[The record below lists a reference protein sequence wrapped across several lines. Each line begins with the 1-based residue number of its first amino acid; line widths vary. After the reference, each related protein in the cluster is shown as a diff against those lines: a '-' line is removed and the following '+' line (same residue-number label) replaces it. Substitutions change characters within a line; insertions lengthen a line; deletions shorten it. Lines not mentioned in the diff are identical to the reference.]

1 MIIAQENFL
10 STCSQKIIDQGFKNS
25 CCSLPDIVIKNIL
38 NFLLDNETNGSL
50 ENNEFTFE
58 VKSEEDFT
66 GLSLV
71 LMNTI
76 QELGSLYDGSSQDS
90 ASNKPNNENIE
101 GQNNKEKVTEEEE
114 EQDKLDATIDNLVYE
129 TSKAASPMLTRDEIT
144 TPKLEMF
151 GEEEPSQVENLID
164 LKLDNN
170 RDKIN
175 IQKSKSST
183 IIVEKE
189 ELGDPNLPEFWQ
201 KIKEDFAKNKTS
213 IYNNDSTASANPIEI
228 INATNSHI
236 STNNNNVILTRKT
249 SSAKILLNHNTP
261 NHLIFPGPL
270 RSSPEKK
277 AIDLLELGKNNNSS
291 QPSKFDLDSLARNL
305 ASLKQL
311 DQASKMNNNSSSPI
325 SDTKDKNQE
334 NNNNN
339 LASVADLDLIRNSLA
354 TDQRLKQIL
363 SLPSGSNVSNQKSE
377 QNQNENKTINNHKNK
392 NENPITN
399 NGTIQP
405 SLRNRLIRK
414 CQYCNKEF
422 DKKWNYDRH
431 MNHEMKLKPHVCEVC
446 TKTFTDKGSKKHHI
460 KKSHPDFLN
469 ELEIREKQELL
480 QGALASSQINLDD
493 LIKLSKD
500 TSNNSSSASASSKNN
515 NNNNNSSV
523 SLDEI
528 LKNCQP
534 KTNYQDKIKIPTTK
548 INSISIPVLN
558 GNLNHN
564 GKNASQS
571 ARSINVSKEN
581 TPPQS
586 VQSTQN
592 KQQIKI
598 VDINKKT
605 DRKIDRIEMPTPPSS
620 NSSHVKNT
628 NKTTMKSSSLTTGI
642 SGNKRSAIVI
652 NTKKANEPVTI
663 SSKNVPKID
672 KVEDVIQ
679 PLKKRILTAETSKDA
694 TMNLTKGARTSRT

>member
-1 MIIAQENFL
+1 M
-10 STCSQKIIDQGFKNS
+10 
-25 CCSLPDIVIKNIL
+25 
-38 NFLLDNETNGSL
+38 
-50 ENNEFTFE
+50 
-58 VKSEEDFT
+58 
-66 GLSLV
+66 
-71 LMNTI
+71 
-76 QELGSLYDGSSQDS
+76 
-90 ASNKPNNENIE
+90 
-101 GQNNKEKVTEEEE
+101 
-114 EQDKLDATIDNLVYE
+114 
-129 TSKAASPMLTRDEIT
+129 
-144 TPKLEMF
+144 
-151 GEEEPSQVENLID
+151 
-164 LKLDNN
+164 
-170 RDKIN
+170 
-175 IQKSKSST
+175 
-183 IIVEKE
+183 
-189 ELGDPNLPEFWQ
+189 PEFWQ
-201 KIKEDFAKNKTS
+201 KIKEDFAKNKTP
-213 IYNNDSTASANPIEI
+213 IYNNNGSTASANPIEI
-228 INATNSHI
+228 INVTNPRI
-236 STNNNNVILTRKT
+236 SVNNNNVILTRKT

-277 AIDLLELGKNNNSS
+277 TVDLSELGTNNNNNNNS

-305 ASLKQL
+305 ASLRQL

-354 TDQRLKQIL
+354 SDQRLKQIL

-377 QNQNENKTINNHKNK
+377 QSQNQNENKTINDNKNK
-392 NENPITN
+392 NQDNPNVITN

-431 MNHEMKLKPHVCEVC
+431 MNHEMKLKPHTCEVC
-446 TKTFTDKGSKKHHI
+446 ARTFTDKGSKKHHI

-500 TSNNSSSASASSKNN
+500 NGNSNNSAIASTDLKSN

-534 KTNYQDKIKIPTTK
+534 KTNYPDKIKVPTTK

-564 GKNASQS
+564 GKNVSQS

-592 KQQIKI
+592 NKKQIKI
-598 VDINKKT
+598 VDINKK
-605 DRKIDRIEMPTPPSS
+605 KIDRIELPTPPDFSSS
-620 NSSHVKNT
+620 NSQVQKT
-628 NKTTMKSSSLTTGI
+628 TKTTTKPTTTMKSSSLTTGI

-652 NTKKANEPVTI
+652 NAKKAQEPVTI
-663 SSKNVPKID
+663 SSKNVPKIE
-672 KVEDVIQ
+672 KVVVEDVIQ
-679 PLKKRILTAETSKDA
+679 PLKKRILTAETNKDA
-694 TMNLTKGARTSRT
+694 MNLTKGARTSRT